1 MTFGKFDAAAL
12 AALAPPRD
20 PEPRTT
26 GTLLERL
33 LADAQAENARLS
45 AAYNCL
51 RSALAIHAG
60 DTPSRQALDR
70 AEKIRRGQW

>member
-1 MTFGKFDAAAL
+1 MIPGKLDTAAL
-12 AALAPPRD
+12 AAIAPPRD
-20 PEPRTT
+20 PEPRPT

-60 DTPSRQALDR
+60 DPPSRQALDR

>member
-1 MTFGKFDAAAL
+1 MIPGKIDTAAL

-20 PEPRTT
+20 PEPRPT
-26 GTLLERL
+26 GTLLGRL

-60 DTPSRQALDR
+60 DPPSRQALDR

>member
-1 MTFGKFDAAAL
+1 MIPGKLDTAAL

-20 PEPRTT
+20 PEPRPT

-60 DTPSRQALDR
+60 DPPSRQALDL

>member
-1 MTFGKFDAAAL
+1 MIPGKLDTAAL

-20 PEPRTT
+20 TAPRPT

-51 RSALAIHAG
+51 RGALAIHAG
-60 DTPSRQALDR
+60 DPPSRQALDR